1 MKQKLLKL
9 IKKLIRKNN
18 IFFVGATDILPPP
31 LSKEEEDKLLELK
44 ENGNIKAK
52 DKLIEHNLRLV
63 VFLAKRYE
71 NTKVDLED
79 LVSIG
84 SIGLIKG
91 INTYKR
97 GKNIKLATYCSR
109 CIDNEILMH
118 LRKNKKIDNVNGKSK
133 ITAGILGIFLGCY
146 GVHNFYLGYNGKAI
160 AQLLITLL
168 SLFLLSWVSAIW
180 GLIEGILILT
190 GNIKKD
196 ASGND
201 LID

>member
-1 MKQKLLKL
+1 MNYCFNCG
-9 IKKLIRKNN
+9 KK
-18 IFFVGATDILPPP
+18 V
-31 LSKEEEDKLLELK
+31 
-44 ENGNIKAK
+44 
-52 DKLIEHNLRLV
+52 
-63 VFLAKRYE
+63 
-71 NTKVDLED
+71 
-79 LVSIG
+79 
-84 SIGLIKG
+84 
-91 INTYKR
+91 
-97 GKNIKLATYCSR
+97 
-109 CIDNEILMH
+109 NEVQDVCLNCGVN

>member
-1 MKQKLLKL
+1 MNYCFNCG
-9 IKKLIRKNN
+9 KK
-18 IFFVGATDILPPP
+18 V
-31 LSKEEEDKLLELK
+31 
-44 ENGNIKAK
+44 
-52 DKLIEHNLRLV
+52 
-63 VFLAKRYE
+63 
-71 NTKVDLED
+71 
-79 LVSIG
+79 
-84 SIGLIKG
+84 
-91 INTYKR
+91 
-97 GKNIKLATYCSR
+97 
-109 CIDNEILMH
+109 NEVQDVCLNCGVN

-133 ITAGILGIFLGCY
+133 ITAGILGIFLGCF

-201 LID
+201 FID

>member
-1 MKQKLLKL
+1 M
-9 IKKLIRKNN
+9 N
-18 IFFVGATDILPPP
+18 
-31 LSKEEEDKLLELK
+31 
-44 ENGNIKAK
+44 
-52 DKLIEHNLRLV
+52 
-63 VFLAKRYE
+63 
-71 NTKVDLED
+71 
-79 LVSIG
+79 
-84 SIGLIKG
+84 
-91 INTYKR
+91 
-97 GKNIKLATYCSR
+97 YCSN
-109 CIDNEILMH
+109 CGKKVNEVQDVCLNCGVN

>member
-1 MKQKLLKL
+1 MNYCFNCG
-9 IKKLIRKNN
+9 KKVNEVQDVCLNC
-18 IFFVGATDILPPP
+18 G
-31 LSKEEEDKLLELK
+31 
-44 ENGNIKAK
+44 
-52 DKLIEHNLRLV
+52 
-63 VFLAKRYE
+63 
-71 NTKVDLED
+71 VD
-79 LVSIG
+79 
-84 SIGLIKG
+84 
-91 INTYKR
+91 
-97 GKNIKLATYCSR
+97 
-109 CIDNEILMH
+109 

>member
-1 MKQKLLKL
+1 MNYCSNCG
-9 IKKLIRKNN
+9 KK
-18 IFFVGATDILPPP
+18 V
-31 LSKEEEDKLLELK
+31 K
-44 ENGNIKAK
+44 ENQDVCLNCGVNLKK
-52 DKLIEHNLRLV
+52 D
-63 VFLAKRYE
+63 
-71 NTKVDLED
+71 
-79 LVSIG
+79 
-84 SIGLIKG
+84 
-91 INTYKR
+91 
-97 GKNIKLATYCSR
+97 
-109 CIDNEILMH
+109 
-118 LRKNKKIDNVNGKSK
+118 KKIDNVNGKSK
-133 ITAGILGIFLGCY
+133 ITAGILGIFLGCF

>member
-1 MKQKLLKL
+1 MNYCFNCG
-9 IKKLIRKNN
+9 KK
-18 IFFVGATDILPPP
+18 V
-31 LSKEEEDKLLELK
+31 
-44 ENGNIKAK
+44 
-52 DKLIEHNLRLV
+52 
-63 VFLAKRYE
+63 
-71 NTKVDLED
+71 
-79 LVSIG
+79 
-84 SIGLIKG
+84 
-91 INTYKR
+91 
-97 GKNIKLATYCSR
+97 
-109 CIDNEILMH
+109 NEVQDVCLNCGVN

-190 GNIKKD
+190 GSIKED